1 MTTAYMAC
9 NGIVVRLSDGACIPD
24 DDGNDDY
31 ARYIRDAADNA
42 GDPNYVAVGYDPR
55 ESLADAQASALA
67 AVDSEAERIR
77 LKYITPGVGQAQVYV
92 AKLQQALE
100 YQAATGNRDITK
112 WELLSADVDATGR
125 NPAAAVAAIINAN
138 KTWLQVAAKIERI
151 RLRCKQQIDAATT
164 HAEVQAARDDGL
176 TKLRADAKQ

>member
-1 MTTAYMAC
+1 MSTAYILR
-9 NGIVVRLSDGACIPD
+9 GDLIVRMSDNACIPQ
-24 DDGNDDY
+24 DDGNSDY
-31 ARYIRDAADNA
+31 LRYLRDVAENSA
-42 GDPNYVAVGYDPR
+42 DPNYVAIGYDPR
-55 ESLADAQASALA
+55 ESLADMQVSAMSE
-67 AVDSEAERIR
+67 VDSEAERIR
-77 LKYITPGVGQAQVYV
+77 LKHLTPGIGQAQVYA

-112 WELLSADVDATGR
+112 WELLSADVEATGKTA
-125 NPAAAVAAIINAN
+125 AAAVAAIINAN
-138 KTWLQVAAKIERI
+138 KAWLQAAAKIERI